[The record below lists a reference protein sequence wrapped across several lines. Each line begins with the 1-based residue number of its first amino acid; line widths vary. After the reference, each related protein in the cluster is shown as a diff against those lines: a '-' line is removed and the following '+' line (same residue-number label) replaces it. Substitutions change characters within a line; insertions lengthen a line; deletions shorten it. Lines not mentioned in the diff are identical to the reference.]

1 MFVALCES
9 AVHEGRKFVFKSSQ
23 EITEEDVVDY
33 VREEIPEEYYY
44 GDGDGDY
51 DYEESSLDFDNIR
64 RSCDED
70 EDEDEDWDCE
80 DEECCYIDVNE
91 IKEVVNGKADA
102 RIDQRW
108 SQIDERGNE
117 ICSKCDPDCMLK
129 RPYRRY
135 EEDSYCKKKVD
146 IYIEE
151 HGLKVDED

>member
-64 RSCDED
+64 RSYDED

-91 IKEVVNGKADA
+91 IKEVDDDDPILKDA
-102 RIDQRW
+102 IDL
-108 SQIDERGNE
+108 DKFKE
-117 ICSKCDPDCMLK
+117 
-129 RPYRRY
+129 
-135 EEDSYCKKKVD
+135 SYD
-146 IYIEE
+146 NW
-151 HGLKVDED
+151 